1 MYAAIECPECG
12 TPNLFRKVD
21 IEAATAGSHHALI
34 CCQCSAILQV
44 EVQSYARTSD
54 LNDRYGKY
62 ETAMIAECTRL
73 GWRPQEITTV
83 PWQPEM
89 DEGNAV
95 QILRDAGLGHRIF
108 HIFYARHRYAKGEL
122 NDGYE
127 AA

>member
-12 TPNLFRKVD
+12 TPNLFKHEEVERLANEQD
-21 IEAATAGSHHALI
+21 LALH
-34 CCQCSAILQV
+34 CQCYAILQIV
-44 EVQSYARTSD
+44 LTNYARTTD

-62 ETAMIAECTRL
+62 ETAMIKYCQDQ

-95 QILRDAGLGHRIF
+95 QILRDAGLGPRIF

-122 NDGYE
+122 SDGHE